1 MDGGGF
7 EEDGL
12 CEVEGGEGYGGVA
25 PGAAV
30 DVAVSSNKGDCQLSR
45 FLEKVHMRG
54 LSVIWDKGRFV
65 TLPSNLYLP
74 PRGYF
79 VG

>member
-12 CEVEGGEGYGGVA
+12 CEVERGEGYGGVA

-30 DVAVSSNKGDCQLSR
+30 DVAVSSNKEDCQLSR
-45 FLEKVHMRG
+45 FLGTV
-54 LSVIWDKGRFV
+54 
-65 TLPSNLYLP
+65 
-74 PRGYF
+74 
-79 VG
+79 